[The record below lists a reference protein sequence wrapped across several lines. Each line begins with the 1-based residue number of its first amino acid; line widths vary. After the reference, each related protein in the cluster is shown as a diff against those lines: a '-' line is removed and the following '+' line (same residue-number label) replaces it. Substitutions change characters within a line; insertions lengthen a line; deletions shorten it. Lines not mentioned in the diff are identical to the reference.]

1 MALTPRMDPYA
12 RLLFRLYE
20 ALVLLSILRPVN
32 GSHLVTQLSNYT
44 IQDAR
49 RRFLRNLCFLCDYRK
64 GGCSTTSMAVEECQ
78 DCYVFWVSSN
88 EGPSD
93 EVTRHLGDVLAHVQ
107 RFSSG
112 IEDRAT
118 SEEALMS
125 MCTAFASSRI
135 KHLNRILRNAAMK
148 CRISLEGDQE
158 VQNHGVMNW
167 LRRFE
172 NLDFSELSICRV
184 AYGVRNDEELRQIEQ
199 LGQESED
206 DAGVTQTAL
215 AFRAV
220 KHMIGRLAAY
230 VRAVSQILDD
240 GSRLRRLLMDNRV
253 VCSVHRPAS
262 AAVPETDAHTTLS
275 GVLKRLLPDRDR
287 RYEPYLSILTNLDS
301 QVHISSSLHKKFESG
316 TIKPIVHAEVQ
327 LLHHFYS
334 AGRRYAAKDRYI
346 ACSKPACI
354 CCELYFRHHPGRVSL
369 LDSHRKAYLN
379 WGVLSLVGGAQ
390 NPKWSDHRKILNDVV
405 GDLKSMVIDQI
416 SGLQILSHDHQDTLT
431 QITASQGGVDSG
443 SDSEADTFANI
454 GEAELPDN
462 YNTIDLQNLSLG
474 VVAGSGGE
482 NEAGNGG
489 ALL

>member
-1 MALTPRMDPYA
+1 MALTPRMDPYV

-64 GGCSTTSMAVEECQ
+64 GGCSTTAIAVEERQ
-78 DCYVFWVSSN
+78 DRYVFWVSSN
-88 EGPSD
+88 EGPSHR
-93 EVTRHLGDVLAHVQ
+93 VTRHLGDVLAHVQ
-107 RFSSG
+107 RFTSH

-118 SEEALMS
+118 SEEALMA
-125 MCTAFASSRI
+125 MCTAFASLRI
-135 KHLNRILRNAAMK
+135 KHLNRILRNAATK
-148 CRISLEGDQE
+148 CRVSLEGAQE
-158 VQNHGVMNW
+158 GHYHGVMNW

-172 NLDFSELSICRV
+172 DLDLSVLSICRV
-184 AYGVRNDEELRQIEQ
+184 AYDARNDEELRQIEQ

-215 AFRAV
+215 AFRTV

-230 VRAVSQILDD
+230 VRSVSQILDD
-240 GSRLRRLLMDNRV
+240 GNRLQRLLTNHRI
-253 VCSVHRPAS
+253 VCSVQCPAS
-262 AAVPETDAHTTLS
+262 AAVPEADAHTTL
-275 GVLKRLLPDRDR
+275 GGILKRLLPDRDS
-287 RYEPYLSILTNLDS
+287 RYGPYLRILTNLDS
-301 QVHISSSLHKKFESG
+301 QVHISSSLHEEFESG
-316 TIKPIVHAEVQ
+316 TIEPRVHAEVQ
-327 LLHHFYS
+327 LLHHFHS

-354 CCELYFRHHPGRVSL
+354 CCELYFRHHPARVSL

-390 NPKWSDHRKILNDVV
+390 NPKWFDHRKILNDVV
-405 GDLKSMVIDQI
+405 GDLKSIVIDQI
-416 SGLQILSHDHQDTLT
+416 SELRVLSHDHQDTLT
-431 QITASQGGVDSG
+431 QITASQGGVDG
-443 SDSEADTFANI
+443 DSDSEADTFANI

-462 YNTIDLQNLSLG
+462 R
-474 VVAGSGGE
+474 E
-482 NEAGNGG
+482 
-489 ALL
+489 